1 MDDFNLIKVIG
12 RGSFGKVLL
21 VEKKNMIGEVYAMK
35 SLRKDALIE
44 KQQVEH
50 TQTEKTILAMANHPC
65 LVGLQWCFQTEDKI
79 FFVME

>member
-1 MDDFNLIKVIG
+1 
-12 RGSFGKVLL
+12 VLL
-21 VEKKNMIGEVYAMK
+21 VEKKNMIGQVYAMK

-50 TQTEKTILAMANHPC
+50 TQTEKTILAMANHPN
-65 LVGLQWCFQTEDKI
+65 LVGLQWCFQTDDKI